1 MASTS
6 EELFAAIDDGDV
18 ARVTALL
25 DDDPSLAAARDAEGV
40 SALMRAR
47 YRLDRGLVQAVQSR
61 VGEVDL
67 FEAAAAGD
75 LDRITELLAIDP
87 ASIDERSGD
96 GFTALHFASFFGRA
110 EVARFLVSHAADVDA
125 HGSGWMTGTPLHSA
139 TSSGHDEV
147 VGVLLDAGAD
157 PGATQSGGWTP
168 LHAAAHNGDV
178 ESVRLLLAGGADPS
192 ARNDEGSSV
201 LEMAQGSGDAATAAA
216 ITEALDR

>member
-1 MASTS
+1 VNRAVVLSAVRTPIGRYGGALS
-6 EELFAAIDDGDV
+6 GVRPDDLAAI
-18 ARVTALL
+18 AI
-25 DDDPSLAAARDAEGV
+25 AAAVERSGV
-40 SALMRAR
+40 
-47 YRLDRGLVQAVQSR
+47 
-61 VGEVDL
+61 
-67 FEAAAAGD
+67 
-75 LDRITELLAIDP
+75 DP

-110 EVARFLVSHAADVDA
+110 EVVKFLVSHAADVDA